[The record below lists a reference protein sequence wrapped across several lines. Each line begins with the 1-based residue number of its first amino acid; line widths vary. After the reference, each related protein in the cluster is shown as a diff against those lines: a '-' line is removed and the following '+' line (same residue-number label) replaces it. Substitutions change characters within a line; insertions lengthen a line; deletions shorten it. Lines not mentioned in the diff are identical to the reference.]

1 MDSSDKKFVIFDL
14 DGTLI
19 DSYECV
25 LRCVNKVLTKLG
37 SHILEAKKESIG
49 CLFKRVF
56 AMGTGI
62 SIESFKKL
70 FDIEHFNDIQGIKLM
85 PENCNLLRK
94 FCENGIP
101 IVILTNK
108 QQLIAE
114 LICKRFMGEIY
125 DSLIIIGR
133 ESLTPFKEFPN
144 KVRIRIS
151 DMNFSIHDCMCYYG
165 DSGTDCK
172 LSTKLGIPYTKI

>member
-1 MDSSDKKFVIFDL
+1 MPDNSKFVIFDL

-37 SHILEAKKESIG
+37 LHSIEAKKESIG

-62 SIESFKKL
+62 SIECFKNL
-70 FDIEHFNDIQGIKLM
+70 FDKEHIDDIQGIKLI
-85 PENCNLLRK
+85 PKNYNLLLEMY
-94 FCENGIP
+94 ENGIQ
-101 IVILTNK
+101 IIILTNK
-108 QQLIAE
+108 QQRIAE
-114 LICKRFMGEIY
+114 LICKSFLGEIY

-133 ESLTPFKEFPN
+133 EGLTPFKEFPD
-144 KVRIRIS
+144 KVRIKVS
-151 DMNFSIHDCMCYYG
+151 QLNFNIYDCICYYG
-165 DSGTDCK
+165 DSGTDYK
-172 LSTKLGIPYTKI
+172 LSTKLKIPFIKI